1 MEFGRVLHGVI
12 LTLFFLFYNFTPL
25 TFRGVGKKVI
35 LNHHIKIKP
44 NMQRKDSPKKLVLNK
59 ERIAQL
65 TEREMQSVMGGD
77 GSTLNN
83 FTCTLC
89 TSGYGNPNP
98 YLGMYNMNIY
108 AGYNMGGGVSVGGS
122 VNPYTGAGS
131 VGIYIK
137 IP

>member
-1 MEFGRVLHGVI
+1 MDSIVFNYL
-12 LTLFFLFYNFTPL
+12 FLFNNFTPFK
-25 TFRGVGKKVI
+25 FRSVGKKVI
-35 LNHHIKIKP
+35 LLHYIKIKP

-77 GSTLNN
+77 GSTLHN

-98 YLGMYNMNIY
+98 SVGMYDLNIY
-108 AGYNMGGGVSVGGS
+108 AYYNMGGGVSVGGS
-122 VNPYTGAGS
+122 HNPYTGSGG
-131 VGIYIK
+131 VGIYIT